1 MNANHRW
8 HLVVLLTSLL
18 FGATPG
24 LAQNQL
30 QAPAVEDILK
40 KPIDNSFFHLPVDD
54 RLGAQIDQ
62 LIVDLT
68 APEYDKR
75 TAAKEQL
82 ISIGASAY
90 AKLKAA
96 YRASDDLELRLNVE
110 EVVKASYMSQLIFSK
125 TGFLGMQQAR
135 TRPPTHADDPRIA
148 EGSTGI
154 VIGRVLPNTGA
165 ERAGLQADDVII
177 GLDGLPLEG
186 DATQVFANFS
196 AKIRTTGPGG
206 QLHLTIL
213 RPNDGVFDLTAT
225 LGPVPRSS
233 YASTNGMREI
243 VPVVSDRFDIWW
255 RRYFVGDETEP
266 VRPPD

>member
-8 HLVVLLTSLL
+8 YLVVLSALLL
-18 FGATPG
+18 FGADQA
-24 LAQNQL
+24 LAQGQI
-30 QAPAVEDILK
+30 QAPAVEEILK
-40 KPIDNSFFHLPVDD
+40 KPIDDSFFHLPVDE
-54 RLGAQIDQ
+54 RLGSQIDK

-68 APEYDKR
+68 APEYEKR
-75 TAAKEQL
+75 VAAKEQL

-96 YRASDDLELRLNVE
+96 YRASDDLELRLNIE
-110 EVVKASYMSQLIFSK
+110 EVVKASFLSQLVFSK

-135 TRPPTHADDPRIA
+135 TRPPTHADDPRIP
-148 EGSTGI
+148 EGGVGI

-165 ERAGLQADDVII
+165 ERAGLQANDIII

-186 DATQVFANFS
+186 DATQAFANFS

-213 RPNDGVFDLTAT
+213 RPNDGVFDMTAT

-243 VPVVSDRFDIWW
+243 VPVVSDRFNVWW
-255 RRYFVGDETEP
+255 QRYFVGDETEP
-266 VRPPD
+266 VLPPG